1 MKTIKSSISD
11 FSAVRTSVEL
21 QQQHSVEISNRFAA
35 LDDNI
40 FSVSI
45 QDGYEKIIEIV
56 EKQQQFS
63 SS

>member
-21 QQQHSVEISNRFAA
+21 QQQYSVEISNRFAA
-35 LDDNI
+35 LDDI
-40 FSVSI
+40 FSASI